1 MSLVISD
8 FNCVVDH
15 WLSKFIIL
23 FGINVHWSS
32 MQLQFKNFTVRKDN
46 EGERMKNVKW
56 CLKTNNMFFCIMRN
70 LIPRGNKVNWEDIIK
85 WWESLE
91 VDTSMNEFNVNCG
104 KLTEICYLLWRSS
117 VNWTI
122 QWILFPNIPASLFIV
137 WDIISFYDKMQWKN
151 AMIKCNVL
159 LILILIDTNKIF
171 AAKYFCV

>member
-1 MSLVISD
+1 MIIDYRNLLSFLALTFIEVACNYSL
-8 FNCVVDH
+8 
-15 WLSKFIIL
+15 KIL
-23 FGINVHWSS
+23 QWEKI
-32 MQLQFKNFTVRKDN
+32 
-46 EGERMKNVKW
+46 MKVKGW
-56 CLKTNNMFFCIMRN
+56 KMWNDVWKQTICFFVSLTRN
-70 LIPRGNKVNWEDIIK
+70 LIQRGNKVNWEDIIK

-104 KLTEICYLLWRSS
+104 KLTEICYLLWCSS